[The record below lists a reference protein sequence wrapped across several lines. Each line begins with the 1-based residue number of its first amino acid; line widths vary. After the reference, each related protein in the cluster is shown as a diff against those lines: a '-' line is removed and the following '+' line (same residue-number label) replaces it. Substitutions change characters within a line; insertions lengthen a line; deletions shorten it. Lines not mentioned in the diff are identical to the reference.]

1 MSDAGLPKITPLP
14 DGPLTLEE
22 NAAAGNC
29 LCGPDGTPLAE
40 QGPHLLCRCGG
51 SEAKPFCDGTHM
63 SNGFSGE
70 NVSDRRRDHRDDYD
84 GDGIVVHDNR
94 HACSHAEECI
104 HGAPEVFHKMHR
116 PWITPRGA
124 DADAVAEVIR
134 RCPSGAL
141 AYARD
146 GAEWRDEQRPP
157 RVRVM
162 PGGPYRIEGGI
173 RLVVDEDLW
182 ADEVSREHYTLCRC
196 GGSLNKP
203 FCDGTHWRNGF
214 AEAGE

>member
-1 MSDAGLPKITPLP
+1 MPDDGLPRITPLP
-14 DGPLTLEE
+14 DGPLALEE
-22 NAAAGNC
+22 NASAGRC
-29 LCGPDGTPLAE
+29 LCARDGESVREP
-40 QGPHLLCRCGG
+40 GPHMLCRCGG
-51 SEAKPFCDGTHM
+51 SGSKPFCDGTHL
-63 SNGFSGE
+63 SNGFSSE
-70 NVSDRRRDHRDDYD
+70 NQSDRRRDHRDDYE

-104 HGAPEVFHKMHR
+104 HGAPDVFHRMHR
-116 PWITPRGA
+116 PWITADRG
-124 DADAVAEVIR
+124 DADATAEVIR

-141 AYARD
+141 SYARE
-146 GAEWRDEQRPP
+146 GAEWSAIDRPP

-162 PGGPYRIEGGI
+162 PGGPYRVEGNVE
-173 RLVVDEDLW
+173 LAVDDDVW
-182 ADEVSREHYTLCRC
+182 AEGVGREHFALCRC